1 MQFDAVQRCGYR
13 LLFVEML
20 ARMNLLNIL
29 RQIEDHSTTLYVL
42 RLVLQVSKRDVNVRY
57 V

>member
-1 MQFDAVQRCGYR
+1 MLCSVVVIDCF
-13 LLFVEML
+13 FVEML